1 MGCCLQQLPLISAIA
16 HVLQAEDAWQNADVE
31 VQAFQIQAEQD
42 KADMLAKQLQASRE
56 EAAWLR
62 CRVCQLQQIKHA
74 MDSAAAQASAL
85 PPSHTVGR
93 QALQHCQHFHAKICP
108 PSAAV

>member
-1 MGCCLQQLPLISAIA
+1 MGCCLQQLPLIPAIA
-16 HVLQAEDAWQNADVE
+16 HVLQEEDAWRTADVE
-31 VQAFQIQAEQD
+31 LQAFQMQAERD

-62 CRVCQLQQIKHA
+62 GRVCQLQQIKHA
-74 MDSAAAQASAL
+74 TDSAAARAAAL
-85 PPSHTVGR
+85 PPRHTLER
-93 QALQHCQHFHAKICP
+93 QALQLCQQFHANICP